1 MKYLV
6 NIQTKE
12 ILKEAKLIGQAWV
25 DSQVQ
30 LEFLELED
38 AELSDGSYRSLT
50 NEELITFISK
60 KNKELREILV
70 SSIEV
75 VHNNVIYQGDE
86 TSQDRMSRAINGLPD
101 NMTTISWKASDNSS
115 HELTRVGLKEILFL
129 AGQEQTRIWFS

>member
-12 ILKEAKLIGQAWV
+12 ILKEAKLIGQAWG

-115 HELTRVGLKEILFL
+115 QELTRVDLKEILFL